1 MSDAEPGLNLAYGA
15 ARDRLYRDPFAIG
28 ARCRVKLK
36 TTSYPSAKDFV
47 SKSQS
52 ESIKPDRS
60 RKNDKERIKSVPDTA
75 RRRKPF
81 MPSIQRMAYLETVA
95 EEPLEH
101 RQAHTETAEEPA
113 DLWPEMDDGYRQ
125 HQGGTWELS
134 FEGAEDS
141 EEGVVREDDAADTGL
156 FGLFDSVV
164 SKLSDSI
171 LHASPAVSREV
182 SAAWLYRGLQSLE
195 EDRNEE
201 KSSTSL
207 LHTPP
212 ALNQEVSAAWL
223 YRGLQSLE
231 EVRREEEDLD

>member
-201 KSSTSL
+201 K
-207 LHTPP
+207 
-212 ALNQEVSAAWL
+212 VSAAWL